1 MNTAAFLQGEL
12 ERLFEL
18 ESMMELSR
26 EWLGV
31 SPQDIGNTDAKG
43 AFARALV
50 NHCAQT
56 DALVALA
63 DAMRLSGHAPAS
75 PTASDGESVPATG
88 SSVGGIR
95 LVEYLGR
102 GSLGRVFLGER
113 TDAESG
119 VTEQVAVKVFD
130 SAVTRDRAAVQRSLP
145 HARALAQVASR
156 GLANVIEAGL
166 TDDGRLFVVSEYVRG
181 RTLGQELKQ
190 VGKLG
195 FAKLRTVARDWLAGL
210 SALHA
215 KGLVHGHLTPSSAFI
230 AEVDEDGDLEGSLAE
245 LLTVRLLE
253 GAAGPSP
260 RVLRVAGE
268 PRTLAPEV
276 ARGAAPDARSDIYAM
291 GCLLYEAI
299 TGRPPFGAD
308 DPVTQVAQH
317 LLVEPVPPSKVVTD
331 GSVSP
336 AIDAIVLRAL
346 RKRPE
351 ERYESA
357 KDFADALEALGRS
370 MLPAAPADAL
380 SAEALREA
388 VARFESDPED
398 EAAAEEMEA
407 LVAGSRIWQP
417 VVDTYAEQA
426 GLALDPALKKRLWF
440 RAARVL
446 SHELRDREAAEAAYE
461 RILALDPEDAQARG
475 ALEGLYRRGGR
486 HEQLTAV
493 LLDRLE
499 TETDAETRAQ
509 VLREVGDLYET
520 HLYQPDN
527 ALVAYAQALAEDATD
542 SRTEDTVHRLA
553 RAENNFEDVANILR
567 EAAESTDRPENALAA
582 HMALARVQREGL
594 DQLNEAH
601 ETLTRALTL
610 DPAYEPAL
618 TALTHMYRETSA
630 YPSLVQLLLHC
641 ADAASNAARARTL
654 RVEAAG
660 ILVDNLGDAQHAEKL
675 LATVFAADPSHE
687 GVALKLEALYRARG
701 DTAQAVAVLERSARG
716 QESSQRASTLMRL
729 AALHEE
735 SDDGA
740 DRALESYRAALA
752 IDDKNK
758 TAIDGL
764 LRLLSEREDYAAMLP
779 LLEQKLAL
787 THAESEQV
795 EILDTLGTLQETLG
809 DRTAAVRSL
818 ERAVAI
824 TPGHP
829 DACDAL
835 ARLYR
840 SASRHEDLADL
851 FDLRAKA
858 TEDVSRKVDL
868 LMQSARTWMV
878 DVGSP
883 ERALFVCE
891 RVLAIAPEHS
901 EALSLTARMR
911 SLAGDNASAVEALE
925 LLAASEP
932 DPQKKASAMVR
943 AGELHEQRED
953 LDAAIDCYRS
963 ALDLDRLQTRA
974 VEALRRIYERR
985 GDLRGEAELLKHAA
999 DYAVPES
1006 ERVRRLVELGTFYL
1020 ERLSDRGLAEEAYAT
1035 AAELD
1040 PQSLEAF
1047 VGLGRLAYARGD
1059 GERAIEVLEP
1069 LMDQLQALPS
1079 KSARD
1084 ACVCLGDVYRDAGQ
1098 QTLAERAFLRAK
1110 SISPSD
1116 RDVLSRLADVAL
1128 DGGAYAEAAHTLG
1141 ELLDRHG
1148 PQLEPDVRAEALF
1161 KLGVSHRALGE
1172 LGKATVA
1179 LVQASDLRPDD
1190 EATLSLLGDLYETQ
1204 GNYGELLKLLDQRIV
1219 ASADDEVRYAVLVK
1233 RGDIEATQLNDRE
1246 AAAKS
1251 YVAALGL
1258 SDGDRNVLAKL
1269 MTVYSEGEEW
1279 SKLCDVLVR
1288 LAGLVD
1294 ASEVKAKY
1302 LATAGSV
1309 AASRLD
1315 KPERAADLYSRA
1327 LEAEPSHASAFR
1339 GLCDSLTRSSEWSRL
1354 ASALRTYAERNA
1366 ESLSPDERA
1375 ALWDRVGETC
1385 EKRLMRIDEAVQAY
1399 EEARKATPDEQSRLE
1414 RLAQLYGQHPNRY
1427 GDRAVALQE
1436 ELLALNPYRVES
1448 YKALRQLY
1456 TQLKRPDEAW
1466 VVCQALRGLN
1476 MAEPEEETFF
1486 KRHRVRAPA
1495 TALEC
1500 ISDELWEDHLLHE
1513 DQEPLLTN
1521 IFAMLQPA
1529 AVLENG
1535 RSLESLGLTAQQQI
1549 QCDTSD
1555 SVMAQMLFYASG
1567 VSLVPLPPVFNREG
1581 DAGGISFVLSSPP
1594 GIGLGPAAFQ
1604 RTPDQALA
1612 FMAGRQLSYFRPGHL
1627 MRHLAPS
1634 GSALRG
1640 WLLSAIRVANP
1651 RFPVPESLVHIVE
1664 QHQTALAQTLQRPQE
1679 QALQSLIERLL
1690 REHPEVDTKRWA
1702 LGVDLTADRL
1712 GFVLANSLDAAVAV
1726 VRASPA
1732 DCSFANERERLK
1744 ALYPYA
1750 VSSRYTALRRATGIA
1765 LG

>member
-18 ESMMELSR
+18 ESMLELSR
-26 EWLGV
+26 AWLGL

-50 NHCAQT
+50 DHCAQS

-63 DAMRLSGHAPAS
+63 DAMRLSGRAPAS
-75 PTASDGESVPATG
+75 PTTTEGESPVATG

-113 TDAESG
+113 TEDESG
-119 VTEQVAVKVFD
+119 VSEQVVVKLFD

-145 HARALAQVASR
+145 HARALAQVAAR

-166 TDDGRLFVVSEYVRG
+166 TDDGRLFVVSEHVRG
-181 RTLGQELKQ
+181 RTLRQELKQ

-195 FAKLRTVARDWLAGL
+195 FARLRAVARDWLAGL
-210 SALHA
+210 SALHE
-215 KGLVHGHLTPSSAFI
+215 KGLVHGHIAPSSAFI
-230 AEVDEDGDLEGSLAE
+230 ADADDEGELEGSLAE

-253 GAAGPSP
+253 GASGPSP
-260 RVLRVAGE
+260 RVLRIAGE
-268 PRTLAPEV
+268 PRTMAPEV

-291 GCLLYEAI
+291 GCLLYEAL
-299 TGRPPFGAD
+299 TGRPPFGAE
-308 DPVTQVAQH
+308 DPITQIAQH
-317 LLVEPVPPSKVVTD
+317 LLTEPTPPSEAVTD

-336 AIDAIVLRAL
+336 AMDAILLRAL

-351 ERYESA
+351 ERFDSA
-357 KDFADALEALGRS
+357 KDFADALEALGQS
-370 MLPAAPADAL
+370 MVPAAPADEL
-380 SAEALREA
+380 SADALREA
-388 VARFESDPED
+388 VARFEAHPED
-398 EAAAEEMEA
+398 EAAAEELEA
-407 LVAGSRIWQP
+407 LVASSRIWQP
-417 VVDTYAEQA
+417 VVDTYAEQS

-440 RAARVL
+440 RAARIL
-446 SHELRDREAAEAAYE
+446 SHELRDREAAEATYE
-461 RILALDPEDAQARG
+461 RILELDPADAQARD
-475 ALEGLYRRGGR
+475 ALEALYRRGAR

-499 TETDAETRAQ
+499 TEVDTESRAQ

-527 ALVAYAQALAEDATD
+527 ALVAYAQALAEDASD
-542 SRTEDTVHRLA
+542 ARTEDTVHRLA
-553 RAENNFEDVANILR
+553 RSENNFEDVASILR
-567 EAAESTDRPENALAA
+567 EASEDTERPENALAA

-594 DQLNEAH
+594 DQLQAAH

-618 TALTHMYRETSA
+618 TALTHLYRETSA
-630 YPSLVQLLLHC
+630 YPALVQLLLHC

-654 RVEAAG
+654 RVEAAE
-660 ILVDNLGDAQHAEKL
+660 ILLDKLGDAEHAERL
-675 LATVFAADPSHE
+675 LATVFTADPNHE
-687 GVALKLEALYRARG
+687 GVALKLEGLYRARG

-752 IDDKNK
+752 LDDKNK
-758 TAIDGL
+758 SAIDGL
-764 LRLLSEREDYAAMLP
+764 LRLLSDREDYAAMVPVLT
-779 LLEQKLAL
+779 QKLAL
-787 THAESEQV
+787 TQAESEQV
-795 EILDTLGTLQETLG
+795 EVLDTLGTLHETLG
-809 DRTAAVRSL
+809 DRAEAILSF
-818 ERAVAI
+818 ERAVAMA
-824 TPGHP
+824 PGHAE
-829 DACDAL
+829 ACDAL

-840 SASRHEDLADL
+840 SVSRHEDLAALLDQ
-851 FDLRAKA
+851 RAKA
-858 TEDVSRKVDL
+858 TADVASKVDL

-891 RVLAIAPEHS
+891 RVLAIAPDHT

-911 SLAGDNASAVEALE
+911 ALSGDNASAVEALE

-932 DPQKKASAMVR
+932 DPHKRANAMVR

-974 VEALRRIYERR
+974 VDALRRIYDRR

-999 DYAVPES
+999 DYAAS
-1006 ERVRRLVELGTFYL
+1006 AGERVRRLAELGTFYL

-1040 PQSLEAF
+1040 PECLEAF

-1059 GERAIEVLEP
+1059 SERAIEVLEP
-1069 LMDQLQALPS
+1069 LMDQLSSLPS
-1079 KSARD
+1079 KAARD
-1084 ACVCLGDVYRDAGQ
+1084 ACVCLGDVYRGVGQ
-1098 QTLAERAFLRAK
+1098 QALAERAFLRAK
-1110 SISPSD
+1110 SISPHD
-1116 RDVLSRLADVAL
+1116 RDVLSRLSDVAL
-1128 DGGAYAEAAHTLG
+1128 DTGAYEEAAHTLG

-1148 PQLEPDVRAEALF
+1148 AQLDPDVRAEALF

-1172 LGKATVA
+1172 LGKASVA
-1179 LVQASDLRPDD
+1179 LAQASDLRPDD
-1190 EATLSLLGDLYETQ
+1190 EATLALLGDVYEDQ
-1204 GNYGELLKLLDQRIV
+1204 GNYTQLLKQLDQRLV
-1219 ASADDEVRYAVLVK
+1219 VTADDDVRYAVLVK
-1233 RGDIEATQLNDRE
+1233 RGDIQAAQLNDRE

-1258 SDGDRNVLAKL
+1258 ADGDRNVLAKL
-1269 MTVYSEGEEW
+1269 MAVYSEGEEW

-1294 ASEVKAKY
+1294 ASDVRAKY

-1315 KPERAADLYSRA
+1315 KPDRAADLYTKA
-1327 LEAEPSHASAFR
+1327 LDAEPSHASAFR
-1339 GLCDSLTRSSEWSRL
+1339 GLCDCLARSSDWTRL

-1366 ESLSPDERA
+1366 ETLSPDERA

-1385 EKRLMRIDEAVQAY
+1385 EKRLMRVDEAVQAY
-1399 EEARKATPDEQSRLE
+1399 EEAWKASPDDQRRAE
-1414 RLAQLYGQHPNRY
+1414 RLAEIYGQHPNRY
-1427 GDRAVALQE
+1427 GERAVGLHE
-1436 ELLALNPYRVES
+1436 ELLAQNPYRVES
-1448 YKALRQLY
+1448 YKALRQIY

-1466 VVCQALRGLN
+1466 VACQALRGLN

-1500 ISDELWEDHLLHE
+1500 ISDELWEDFLLHE
-1513 DQEPLLTN
+1513 DQEPLLTS

-1529 AVLENG
+1529 AVLEYA
-1535 RSLESLGLTAQQQI
+1535 RPLESMGLSPDQQI
-1549 QCDTSD
+1549 QCDSSE

-1567 VSLVPLPPVFNREG
+1567 VSLVPLPPVYNREG
-1581 DAGGISFVLSSPP
+1581 DTGGISFVLSSPP

-1651 RFPVPESLVHIVE
+1651 RFPVPESLVQIVD
-1664 QHQTALAQTLQRPQE
+1664 QHQAVLAQTLQRPQE

-1732 DCSFANERERLK
+1732 DSSFANERERLK